1 MHVTYIDVPER
12 VSPQI
17 APRLGGTRARD
28 GRASTESDRFTR
40 RRGET
45 NRNETNETNIIIDT
59 LAELSHFFLLFFFPL
74 FLSSLFTF
82 RKHSRISRPWR
93 FDTRLLSV
101 PIRADFRESSMSLAL
116 GRGWG
121 GDRGQTGGRLAL
133 DFDRRTWHVKG
144 VFITRAVSSSWRSSS
159 LSSSSS

>member
-74 FLSSLFTF
+74 FLFSFHFSRNTHESHVLGVSIRGCCRCRFEPISANH
-82 RKHSRISRPWR
+82 RCRLHSG
-93 FDTRLLSV
+93 
-101 PIRADFRESSMSLAL
+101 E
-116 GRGWG
+116 G
-121 GDRGQTGGRLAL
+121 GGETGGRQGEGSLSISI
-133 DFDRRTWHVKG
+133 RTWHVKG

-159 LSSSSS
+159 LSS

>member
-28 GRASTESDRFTR
+28 GRASTESDRFTK

-45 NRNETNETNIIIDT
+45 NYYRYTRGIIT
-59 LAELSHFFLLFFFPL
+59 LFSSLLLPTFSLLF
-74 FLSSLFTF
+74 SLFRNTHESHVLGVSIRGCCRCRF
-82 RKHSRISRPWR
+82 EPISANHRCRLHSG
-93 FDTRLLSV
+93 
-101 PIRADFRESSMSLAL
+101 E
-116 GRGWG
+116 G
-121 GDRGQTGGRLAL
+121 GGETGGRQGEGSLSISI
-133 DFDRRTWHVKG
+133 RTWHVKG

-159 LSSSSS
+159 LSS

>member
-17 APRLGGTRARD
+17 APRFGGTRARD

-45 NRNETNETNIIIDT
+45 NRYYYRYTRGIIT
-59 LAELSHFFLLFFFPL
+59 LFSSLLLPTFSLLF
-74 FLSSLFTF
+74 SLFT
-82 RKHSRISRPWR
+82 KHSRISRPWR

>member
-28 GRASTESDRFTR
+28 GRASTESDRFTK

-45 NRNETNETNIIIDT
+45 NYYRYTRGIIT
-59 LAELSHFFLLFFFPL
+59 LFSSLLLPTFSLLF
-74 FLSSLFTF
+74 SLFT
-82 RKHSRISRPWR
+82 KHSRISRPWR